1 MTAVTTMP
9 PPVSLALM
17 LRALKLPT
25 VARHAEEIARLAERE
40 GWTFE
45 RYLHHLVEL
54 EVHER
59 RRRRIERHLKD
70 SNLLPD
76 KTLATLNR
84 ARLPSKVAKQLS
96 TLCEGGFVERGD
108 NLLAF
113 GLPGRGKTHLVCAIG
128 YELIQRG
135 YRVLFTATF
144 ALVQRLLAAKRDL
157 RLDKELAVLDGYD
170 AVLLDDLG
178 YIQQD
183 RDEMEVLFTFLA
195 ERYERRSV
203 IITSNLVFSEWDRIF
218 KDPMTTAAAI
228 DRLVHHSVIL
238 ELTGISIRIEQ
249 AQSDRTAQGA
259 ITQID
264 LDTTTTTTAT
274 TLTPDAVPTA
284 PAPATTTPATT
295 TTPTTEATPT
305 TTTSTASPASTTT
318 AQGATTRTTRTSRAT
333 STAPATTPA
342 PNAGATTTPATTTP
356 ATNTGTPTTTV
367 TTVNNATAQPTTLGA
382 STTTTQTKTKNR
394 GHQTE
399 ADGEM

>member
-1 MTAVTTMP
+1 MTAAIMAT

-25 VARHAEEIARLAERE
+25 VARHAEEVARLAERE

-45 RYLHHLVEL
+45 RYVHHLVEL
-54 EVHER
+54 EIHER
-59 RRRRIERHLKD
+59 RRRRIERYLKD
-70 SNLLPD
+70 SDLLPD
-76 KTLATLNR
+76 KTLATLDR
-84 ARLPSKVAKQLS
+84 ARLPIKIAKQLA

-135 YRVLFTATF
+135 YRVLFTATY

-157 RLDKELAVLDGYD
+157 RLEKELAILDGYD
-170 AVLLDDLG
+170 VVACDDIG
-178 YIQQD
+178 YVQQN

-228 DRLVHHSVIL
+228 DRLVHHCVIL
-238 ELTGISIRIEQ
+238 EMTGGSIRIEQ
-249 AQSDRTAQGA
+249 AQSDRTAQGGA
-259 ITQID
+259 PTTTE
-264 LDTTTTTTAT
+264 LPTTGNLTTPGATTTTTPRATPPTPITPGATTTTSPTTAAIQTAT
-274 TLTPDAVPTA
+274 TATTA
-284 PAPATTTPATT
+284 TAQGATTKISRATTTLPAPTALATT
-295 TTPTTEATPT
+295 TTPTTTTARTTETPT
-305 TTTSTASPASTTT
+305 TTATT
-318 AQGATTRTTRTSRAT
+318 ANTAT
-333 STAPATTPA
+333 S
-342 PNAGATTTPATTTP
+342 
-356 ATNTGTPTTTV
+356 
-367 TTVNNATAQPTTLGA
+367 QPTTLGA
-382 STTTTQTKTKNR
+382 STPTTQTKTKNR
-394 GHQTE
+394 GHRSE

>member
-1 MTAVTTMP
+1 MTAAITTT

-25 VARHAEEIARLAERE
+25 VARHAEEVARLAERE

-45 RYLHHLVEL
+45 RYVHHLVEL
-54 EVHER
+54 EIHER
-59 RRRRIERHLKD
+59 RRRRIERYLRD
-70 SNLLPD
+70 SDLPRD
-76 KTLATLNR
+76 KTLATLDR
-84 ARLPSKVAKQLS
+84 SRLPIKIAKQLA

-135 YRVLFTATF
+135 YRVLFTATY

-157 RLDKELAVLDGYD
+157 HLEKELAILDGYD
-170 AVLLDDLG
+170 VVVCDDLG
-178 YIQQD
+178 YVQQN

-228 DRLVHHSVIL
+228 DRIVHHCVIL
-238 ELTGISIRIEQ
+238 EMTGPSIRVDQ
-249 AQSDRTAQGA
+249 AHAERATQGGTAPTTTELPTTANPTTPGATTTTTPTATTTTPITPGATTTTSPTTAAIQTATTATAQGA
-259 ITQID
+259 
-264 LDTTTTTTAT
+264 TTKISRAT
-274 TLTPDAVPTA
+274 TTA
-284 PAPATTTPATT
+284 PAPTAPTTT
-295 TTPTTEATPT
+295 TTPTTTTARTTETPT
-305 TTTSTASPASTTT
+305 TTATT
-318 AQGATTRTTRTSRAT
+318 ANTAT
-333 STAPATTPA
+333 S
-342 PNAGATTTPATTTP
+342 
-356 ATNTGTPTTTV
+356 
-367 TTVNNATAQPTTLGA
+367 QPTTLGA
-382 STTTTQTKTKNR
+382 STPTTQTKTKNR
-394 GHQTE
+394 GHRTE